1 MASEG
6 KAGLAVSYLRVSTDD
21 QGLGLEAQR
30 SMIAAYCA
38 AKGLDRSG
46 EFSDEGVSGGA
57 PMDKRPGLLA
67 ALGALRKGGVLV
79 VAKRDRLSR
88 DPFVAI
94 MAERMAAKAKAS
106 VACAD
111 GNGNGDGASDVLMRR
126 MLDAFAEFE
135 RAQIAMRTRAAL
147 SELRRQGR
155 RISGRPP
162 FGFRFDG
169 GRLVEEP
176 SELGRS
182 RRRKGSWR
190 RGRRTPSPPARL
202 ARTRGRAGRGA
213 AWRSGGLSA
222 HAETGRFSPQVV
234 ALERVNCRLYSTWAA
249 RTAFA
254 SPVGRA
260 S

>member
-162 FGFRFDG
+162 FGFRFDV

-176 SELGRS
+176 SELGALEEAERLVA
-182 RRRKGSWR
+182 KGA
-190 RGRRTPSPPARL
+190 TYAF
-202 ARTRGRAGRGA
+202 AAGAIGPNPR
-213 AWRSGGLSA
+213 
-222 HAETGRFSPQVV
+222 TGRPWGRV
-234 ALERVNCRLYSTWAA
+234 ALWKALRARRNGPFFAA
-249 RTAFA
+249 SRC
-254 SPVGRA
+254 S
-260 S
+260 